1 MMKPNYLLKEKFFE
15 KIFSPHHY
23 KNKQKIIIV
32 EHCVTNTL
40 DFIKFLSRY
49 YEVYFIPKPNSI
61 DKDIMNILEDYV
73 TFLFINKEQ
82 LKSKKELIN
91 LIEEYVGKSKF
102 YIIDI
107 GGYFSWNYKVI
118 NEYYSNQILSI
129 IEDTEN
135 GLQKYEKEI
144 KKLKENNLV
153 QNVPVCT
160 VARSILKIEEDFLV
174 GNEVAIKSEV
184 FLSEFGTNLI
194 GKKVLVIGFG
204 KIGSSLSQSLKHRG
218 AIVYVLDKQA
228 VRQAFAIS
236 QGYLYDDFDNLLNN
250 LDIIYIANGE
260 KSIDI
265 DSLDRK
271 CSGKLY
277 IFSVTSV
284 DDTFCNVEY
293 LKNALEIEGQVPYY
307 SLNTKLE
314 GSIIVANKG
323 NAINFTY
330 TNSTLASFVQMTQ
343 GEMLLLLND
352 KVKTIT
358 NSGITELKK
367 ADQESIAKIWLEEYI
382 AIENI
387 GGKIE

>member
-1 MMKPNYLLKEKFFE
+1 MKPNYLLKEKFFE

-144 KKLKENNLV
+144 KNLKENNLV

-284 DDTFCNVEY
+284 DDTFSNVEY

>member
-144 KKLKENNLV
+144 KNLKENNLV

-284 DDTFCNVEY
+284 DDTFSNVEY

>member
-129 IEDTEN
+129 IENTEN

-144 KKLKENNLV
+144 KNLKENNLV

-284 DDTFCNVEY
+284 DDTFSNVEY

>member
-1 MMKPNYLLKEKFFE
+1 
-15 KIFSPHHY
+15 
-23 KNKQKIIIV
+23 
-32 EHCVTNTL
+32 
-40 DFIKFLSRY
+40 
-49 YEVYFIPKPNSI
+49 
-61 DKDIMNILEDYV
+61 MNILEDYV

-82 LKSKKELIN
+82 LKNKKELIN
-91 LIEEYVGKSKF
+91 LIDEYVGKSKF

-144 KKLKENNLV
+144 KNLKENNLV
-153 QNVPVCT
+153 QRVPICT

-236 QGYLYDDFDNLLNN
+236 QGYLYEDFDNLLNN

-265 DSLDRK
+265 DYLNRK

-284 DDTFCNVEY
+284 DDTFKNIEY
-293 LKNALEIEGQVPYY
+293 FKNALEIEGQVPYY
-307 SLNTKLE
+307 SLNTELE

-367 ADQESIAKIWLEEYI
+367 TDQENIAKIWLEEYI
-382 AIENI
+382 ALDNT
-387 GGKIE
+387 GGKLE

>member
-284 DDTFCNVEY
+284 DDTFSNVEY